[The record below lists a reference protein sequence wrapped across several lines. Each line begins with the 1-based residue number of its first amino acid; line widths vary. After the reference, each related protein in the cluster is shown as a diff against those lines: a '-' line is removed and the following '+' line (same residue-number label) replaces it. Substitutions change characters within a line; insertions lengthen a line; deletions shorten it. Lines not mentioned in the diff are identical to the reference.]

1 MSGTSAS
8 EASASSTDDSP
19 NHISTIAEFRAE
31 YRKADLFCQE
41 VQSFVNSAGVPA
53 INELRNAGQ
62 HLLAAIDDQG
72 AIRSQID
79 LNAGTAHC
87 RRACY
92 EAYEMGILT
101 ALLTIEK
108 FKDDY
113 RTVTAGDVI
122 PDYADIL
129 VAAQEAQRAVEVGRH
144 PEFDRAQ
151 DHTHRMDAFRRLRQC
166 ADRVTVARE
175 EMNKK
180 VDAATTAAR
189 ASAKNLAIGAVG
201 LAVAIIGLLI
211 AIWQLAGLRTPWG
224 DESQIEQGS
233 TRTPPAPGP
242 NPAKDAR

>member
-1 MSGTSAS
+1 MSGSSALG
-8 EASASSTDDSP
+8 ASASSTDDAPS
-19 NHISTIAEFRAE
+19 HISTIAEFRDE

-41 VQSFVNSAGVPA
+41 VQSFVDSAGIPA

-62 HLLAAIDDQG
+62 HLIAAIDDQG
-72 AIRSQID
+72 AVRSQID

-101 ALLTIEK
+101 ALLIIKK

-113 RTVTAGDVI
+113 RTVTVGATV
-122 PDYADIL
+122 PDYAEIQ

-151 DHTHRMDAFRRLRQC
+151 DHTHRMDAFRQLRRCAERL
-166 ADRVTVARE
+166 TVARD

-180 VDAATTAAR
+180 IDAQR
-189 ASAKNLAIGAVG
+189 GAVLEG
-201 LAVAIIGLLI
+201 ARNLKIAVIGLLI
-211 AIWQLAGLRTPWG
+211 GIVSLLGWAWQSTDFWVPWNS
-224 DESQIEQGS
+224 EPQIE
-233 TRTPPAPGP
+233 
-242 NPAKDAR
+242 ARNK